1 MGNEISIVIPV
12 YNGANYIKRCIQSIL
27 TQDYTGFQIILV
39 DDGSTDDTLKI
50 CQEMVGQNRSFLIV
64 HQENKGVSA
73 ARNHGITYVKN
84 EWIYFLDADDELE
97 ENALRIMKESI
108 EPQCQWIVMNYR
120 KQVDGEKELIENWIG
135 FKGKRNCYGKDGFV
149 DLLNSELFMYPCG
162 KLYRTE
168 IIRENEVQFPLNI
181 AYGEDIRF
189 NLQYFRYVNEYSV
202 QSSSVFIYHIRKGQG
217 AGSSYY
223 QNSFQMQMDIDK
235 EILDHMRKNY
245 GLGKEAVQE
254 INPYF
259 FRQGINTAAAYLT
272 IWKDLP
278 FLYRWKEIRK
288 IMRDSRFLSFLECEW
303 ECRRIQKIDYLLLRK
318 GFFLLYYGIH
328 YVYTKWKQIRRKED
342 RL

>member
-1 MGNEISIVIPV
+1 MENEISIVIPV

-120 KQVDGEKELIENWIG
+120 KQVDGEKELI
-135 FKGKRNCYGKDGFV
+135 
-149 DLLNSELFMYPCG
+149 LNSELFMYPCG